1 MTITRFAAPL
11 QINYQLPFTMHIFS
25 PPSLNDLTHLL
36 KAWKF
41 WVLGAILG
49 AAIGAAVY
57 SVAPPPY
64 RARATVTV
72 DFSLEEAF
80 PQDTDRQYFYYL
92 ERETRKLE
100 DIAWS
105 DDVMNQLSSE
115 FGIPVEELRRGK
127 LELSQPA
134 EGGWHFYANDKTVR
148 QAVEIASTWA
158 RLFTDEVNAKVAAS
172 DGLNPFI
179 RVEAVQ
185 VENLPSERSLPQ
197 STYLLIGAIGFLAV
211 SAFVV
216 LFFSKAK

>member
-1 MTITRFAAPL
+1 
-11 QINYQLPFTMHIFS
+11 MHLFS
-25 PPSLNDLTHLL
+25 PPSLNDLIRLL
-36 KAWKF
+36 KAWRF

-49 AAIGAAVY
+49 AAIGAAAY
-57 SVAPPPY
+57 YVAPPPY

-72 DFSLEEAF
+72 DFNLEEAF

-105 DDVMNQLSSE
+105 DDVMDQLSSE
-115 FGIPVEELRRGK
+115 FGIPVEELRGGK

-134 EGGWHFYANDKTVR
+134 EGGWHFYATDETVR

-158 RLFTDEVNAKVAAS
+158 RLFTDEVNAKVANS

-179 RVEAVQ
+179 RVEMMQA
-185 VENLPSERSLPQ
+185 ENLPTEPSLPQ

-211 SAFVV
+211 SAFSV
-216 LFFSKAK
+216 LFFGKAK

>member
-1 MTITRFAAPL
+1 
-11 QINYQLPFTMHIFS
+11 MHLFS
-25 PPSLNDLTHLL
+25 PPSLNDLIRLL
-36 KAWKF
+36 KAWRF
-41 WVLGAILG
+41 WVLGAIVG

-57 SVAPPPY
+57 YVAPPPY
-64 RARATVTV
+64 RARATVVV
-72 DFSLEEAF
+72 DFNLEEAF

-100 DIAWS
+100 ETAWS

-115 FGIPVEELRRGK
+115 FGIPAEELRGGK

-134 EGGWHFYANDKTVR
+134 EGGWHFYATDETVR
-148 QAVEIASTWA
+148 QAVRIASTWA
-158 RLFTDEVNAKVAAS
+158 RLFADEVNKKAAAS

-179 RVEAVQ
+179 RADMAQ

-211 SAFVV
+211 SAFTV
-216 LFFSKAK
+216 LFFGKSK